1 LGYQLINYK
10 PTAQE
15 VYVVAEFEYIPQ
27 LKAGFL
33 DATLSN
39 LVPNCARL
47 ETFLQKNVE
56 SFVSADYT
64 VPQDGY
70 ILNTRTSPVA

>member
-1 LGYQLINYK
+1 MSYMLMNYK

-15 VYVVAEFEYIPQ
+15 IYVVAEFEYIPE

-47 ETFLQKNVE
+47 ETFLEKNVQ
-56 SFVSADYT
+56 SFVSADYA
-64 VPQDGY
+64 VSQDGY
-70 ILNTRTSPVA
+70 ILNTRTHLLF

>member
-1 LGYQLINYK
+1 MNYK

-47 ETFLQKNVE
+47 ETFLDKNVQ

-64 VPQDGY
+64 VSSDGY
-70 ILNTRTSPVA
+70 ILNTRESPVA